1 METKLLS
8 VPFRKTDRVSLYTCL
23 KGVIDSEFYQSS
35 STFDKNLQEID
46 QLRKAAEAP
55 SYSLESIALLK
66 RYYVQLASLQTKF
79 PEDSIESPW
88 YGTLGVRVDGPFTYR
103 SITYERANV
112 LYQIAAAYSQL
123 ALNVDNK
130 HSLDAIKQS
139 CIYLQ
144 HSAGYFELLRT
155 HIIPQLTNVPL
166 ELRSDV
172 LETLQLLMLAQAQ
185 EKFWLFALK
194 SDLKNTVI
202 SKLSAQV
209 SQFYA
214 DSLAL
219 AKKTVCFK
227 KDWIEHIHVKA
238 LHFKA
243 AAYYRCSIHSGE
255 QEKYG
260 EEIAYLREAE
270 QVFSTK
276 LPKLDNEIAL
286 EDFKMLRQTVYDTL
300 RKAER
305 ENDLIYLQDIPKVEP
320 PTKVSMVKSILPE
333 ELIDLHK
340 AINSGEY
347 GRPLFEGLVPY
358 SVIQVA
364 MSYKDRVENYFVV
377 NFKEPLEELNKKIDT
392 VISDTGMTAQIEA
405 ILKPQSIPNWVWEN
419 KEKLEQMRWQSTL
432 RELESE
438 LREARRN
445 ARPQLV
451 KLWEEVQLAR
461 ENDQQQRRLH
471 GSKWQVPD
479 FDESG
484 AECYEMLNKLESY
497 LDQSAKGDRI
507 IFQQLKDLKPYLQV
521 YESAES
527 LEEFIPKSQVLDL
540 NPDFKDV
547 VFKLD
552 DKVKHLKKLKNE
564 RYEFLENMRIKMNEN
579 QILMQVTEQYKKL
592 VSQNIVVDENSMQY
606 ILDESLRKF
615 DAELGFLTST
625 AAIQDSDISLIYDL
639 YDIFKSLKR
648 QLHGG
653 KERETALRVL
663 QDTMSGFREVVD
675 NLKQGIQFYQDYMEN
690 LATTRQKVSD
700 FLNDRRLLV
709 SNL

>member
-1 METKLLS
+1 MESKLLS
-8 VPFRKTDRVSLYTCL
+8 VPFRKTDRVNLYTCL

-35 STFDKNLQEID
+35 SNFDKNLQEID
-46 QLRKAAEAP
+46 QLRKAAEDP
-55 SYSLESIALLK
+55 SCSLESIALLK
-66 RYYVQLASLQTKF
+66 RYYVQLASLQFKF

-112 LYQIAAAYSQL
+112 LYQIAAAYSLL
-123 ALNVDNK
+123 ALNVDDK
-130 HSLDAIKQS
+130 HSLDGIKQS
-139 CIYLQ
+139 CIYFQ

-155 HIIPQLTNVPL
+155 QIIPQLTNVPL
-166 ELRSDV
+166 ELRSEV

-185 EKFWLFALK
+185 EKFWFFALK
-194 SDLKNTVI
+194 SDLKHTVI

-214 DSLAL
+214 DSLVL

-227 KDWIEHIHVKA
+227 KDWIEHIQIKA

-243 AAYYRCSIHSGE
+243 AAYYRSSIHCGE

-270 QVFSTK
+270 QVFNTK
-276 LPKLDNEIAL
+276 LPKVDGELAL
-286 EDFKMLRQTVYDTL
+286 EDFKMLRQTIHDRL

-305 ENDLIYLQDIPKVEP
+305 ENDLIYLQDIPKVEAL
-320 PTKVSMVKSILPE
+320 TKVSMVKSILPE
-333 ELIDLHK
+333 DLTDLHK
-340 AINSGEY
+340 AINSSEY

-364 MSYKDRVENYFVV
+364 MSYKERVENYFVV
-377 NFKEPLEELNKKIDT
+377 NFKEPLEQLNKKIDAL
-392 VISDTGMTAQIEA
+392 INETGVTAQIET

-432 RELESE
+432 RELEAE
-438 LREARRN
+438 LREVRRD
-445 ARPQLV
+445 ARPQLD
-451 KLWEEVQLAR
+451 KLWEEVRVAR

-471 GSKWQVPD
+471 GSRWQVPD

-484 AECYEMLNKLESY
+484 AECYEVLNKLETY
-497 LDQSAKGDRI
+497 LDQSTKGDRI
-507 IFQQLKDLKPYLQV
+507 IFQQIKDLKPYLQV

-527 LEEFIPKSQVLDL
+527 LEEFIPKSQILDL
-540 NPDFKDV
+540 NPDFKEV

-552 DKVKHLKKLKNE
+552 DKVKQLKNLKNE
-564 RYEFLENMRIKMNEN
+564 RYEFLENLRVKMNEN

-592 VSQNIVVDENSMQY
+592 VSQNIVVDENSMQF
-606 ILDESLRKF
+606 ILDENLRKF

-625 AAIQDSDISLIYDL
+625 ATIQDSDIALIYDL
-639 YDIFKSLKR
+639 YDIFKSAKK
-648 QLHGG
+648 QLQGG

-663 QDTMSGFREVVD
+663 QDTMNGYLEVVD
-675 NLKQGIQFYQDYMEN
+675 NLKQGIHFYQDYMEN
-690 LATTRQKVSD
+690 LATAGQKVCD
-700 FLNDRRLLV
+700 FLNNRRLLV

>member
-8 VPFRKTDRVSLYTCL
+8 VPFRKTDRVSLYTSL

-35 STFDKNLQEID
+35 ANFDKSLQEID

-55 SYSLESIALLK
+55 SCSLESIALLK
-66 RYYVQLASLQTKF
+66 RYYVQLASLQIKF
-79 PEDSIESPW
+79 PEDSIEFPW
-88 YGTLGVRVDGPFTYR
+88 YGTLGIRVDGPFSYR

-112 LYQIAAAYSQL
+112 LYQIAAAYSLL
-123 ALNVDNK
+123 ALNVDDK
-130 HSLDAIKQS
+130 HSLDGIKQS

-155 HIIPQLTNVPL
+155 RIIPQLTNVPL
-166 ELRSDV
+166 ELRSEV

-185 EKFWLFALK
+185 EKFWFFALK

-209 SQFYA
+209 SQFYT

-227 KDWIEHIHVKA
+227 KDWIEHIQVKT

-270 QVFSTK
+270 QVFNTK
-276 LPKLDNEIAL
+276 LPKLDGQLAL
-286 EDFKMLRQTVYDTL
+286 EDFKMLRQTVHDRL

-305 ENDLIYLQDIPKVEP
+305 ENDLIYLQDIPKVAP
-320 PTKVSMVKSILPE
+320 LTKVSMVKSMLPE
-333 ELIDLHK
+333 ELVDLHK

-364 MSYKDRVENYFVV
+364 MSYKDRVENYYVV
-377 NFKEPLEELNKKIDT
+377 NFKEPLQELNKKIDT
-392 VISDTGMTAQIEA
+392 LISETGVTAQIEA
-405 ILKPQSIPNWVWEN
+405 ILKPQSIPNWVWEY
-419 KEKLEQMRWQSTL
+419 KEKLEQLRWKSTL
-432 RELESE
+432 RELETE
-438 LREARRN
+438 LREARRD
-445 ARPQLV
+445 ARPQLD
-451 KLWEEVQLAR
+451 KLWEEVRLAR
-461 ENDQQQRRLH
+461 ENDYQQRRLH
-471 GSKWQVPD
+471 ASKWQLPD
-479 FDESG
+479 FDESA
-484 AECYEMLNKLESY
+484 AECYDLLNKLETY
-497 LDQSAKGDRI
+497 LDQSAKGDRV
-507 IFQQLKDLKPYLQV
+507 IFQQIKDLKPYLKV

-527 LEEFIPKSQVLDL
+527 LEEFIPKSQILDL

-552 DKVKHLKKLKNE
+552 DKVKQLKNLKNE
-564 RYEFLENMRIKMNEN
+564 RHEFLENLKVKMSEN

-592 VSQNIVVDENSMQY
+592 VSQNIAVDENSMQF

-625 AAIQDSDISLIYDL
+625 ATIQDSDTSLIYDL
-639 YDIFKSLKR
+639 YDIFKSGKR
-648 QLHGG
+648 QLQGG
-653 KERETALRVL
+653 RERETALRVL
-663 QDTMSGFREVVD
+663 QDTMSGYLEVVE
-675 NLKQGIQFYQDYMEN
+675 NLKQGIHFYHDYMEN
-690 LATTRQKVSD
+690 LASARQKVCD